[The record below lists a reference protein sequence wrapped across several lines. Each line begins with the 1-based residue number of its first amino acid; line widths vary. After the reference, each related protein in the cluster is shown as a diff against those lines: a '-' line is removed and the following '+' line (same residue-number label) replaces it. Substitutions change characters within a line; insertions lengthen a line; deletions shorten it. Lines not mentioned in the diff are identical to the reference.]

1 MSARHKYALLFAGL
15 LAVEVFIALCVHDR
29 FIRPYLGDVLV
40 VAVVYAF
47 LRILWPTGLPWLPA
61 GVALFAVAVEVGQAF
76 HLVDRLGLGRIPFF
90 RVLLGATFDWAD
102 ILCYLAGGCLIYFA
116 EYLHRKI
123 SSK

>member
-1 MSARHKYALLFAGL
+1 MSARQKYALLFAGL

-47 LRILWPTGLPWLPA
+47 LRVLWSTGLPWLPA
-61 GVALFAVAVEVGQAF
+61 GVTLFAVAVEAGQAF
-76 HLVDRLGLGRIPFF
+76 HLVDRLGLGHIPFF

-102 ILCYLAGGCLIYFA
+102 IFCYLAGGCLIYLG
-116 EYLHRKI
+116 EYLHRNI
-123 SSK
+123 SKQ